1 MDEMNIRNTALQWG
15 LLLALIIPIPAFSGD
30 SLPKFDNPVLMA
42 KDEAKC
48 EICLKK
54 LSASC
59 DKENQR
65 CLERNEAKVCQAY
78 YEKCQESVRGRCG
91 GPTLCD

>member
-1 MDEMNIRNTALQWG
+1 MNIRNTALQWG
-15 LLLALIIPIPAFSGD
+15 LLLALVIPTPSFSGD
-30 SLPKFDNPVLMA
+30 SLPNSAPLLFMA

>member
-1 MDEMNIRNTALQWG
+1 MNVSNAIIKFG
-15 LLLALIIPIPAFSGD
+15 LLLALAIPSVAFSAD
-30 SLPKFDNPVLMA
+30 FPTSSSAPLFLA

-59 DKENQR
+59 DKENKICVDKNGAQ
-65 CLERNEAKVCQAY
+65 ACQAY
-78 YEKCQESVRGRCG
+78 YEKCKESVRGRCG
-91 GPTLCD
+91 GPTMCD